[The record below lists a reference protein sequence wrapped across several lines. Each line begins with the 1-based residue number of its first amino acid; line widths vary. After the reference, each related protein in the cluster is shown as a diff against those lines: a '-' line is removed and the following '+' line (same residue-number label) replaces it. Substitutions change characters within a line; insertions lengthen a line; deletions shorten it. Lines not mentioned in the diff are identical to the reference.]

1 MTAARPSAGAAS
13 PDAASDGAG
22 LDAGAVEALFVRL
35 ERPLFNVVYRWVW
48 DREEAAELV
57 QEAFARLWQARARVR
72 ADTAGAFVHR
82 VAVNLAASRR
92 RWRRLRE
99 FFAVA
104 EDTASERARPDEA
117 VLGAEQ
123 AAAVRAAVE
132 ALPEKLRRALV
143 LCELSELSYAEVA
156 AVLAVP
162 VGTVGSRRGA
172 ALARVREHLRGKEQA
187 DARRGG

>member
-1 MTAARPSAGAAS
+1 MTDATSSPGEGPDVAGPGVGLGAA
-13 PDAASDGAG
+13 D
-22 LDAGAVEALFVRL
+22 VEALFERL

-48 DREEAAELV
+48 DRDEAAELV

-72 ADTAGAFVHR
+72 ADGAGAFVHR
-82 VAVNLAASRR
+82 IAVNLAASRR

-99 FFAVA
+99 FFAVEEDVPA
-104 EDTASERARPDEA
+104 ERVRPDEA

-143 LCELSELSYAEVA
+143 LCELAELSYAEVA
-156 AVLAVP
+156 AVLEVP
-162 VGTVGSRRGA
+162 VGTVGSRRSA
-172 ALARVREHLRGKEQA
+172 ALARVREHLRGKE
-187 DARRGG
+187 RRHAAVGG